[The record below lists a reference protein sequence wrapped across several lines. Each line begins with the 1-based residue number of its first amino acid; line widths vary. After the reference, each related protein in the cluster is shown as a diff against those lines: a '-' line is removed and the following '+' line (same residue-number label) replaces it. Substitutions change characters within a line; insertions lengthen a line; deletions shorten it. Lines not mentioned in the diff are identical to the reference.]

1 MRHLIKET
9 ILKPLGTSAV
19 ILLAVC
25 AVVQAASPPPIK
37 PSLREA
43 VEGHLAAIARRDLG
57 ALLPTLTEGKELTMI
72 GPDGRKWDTKEQY
85 VEFHR
90 GWFAAKDDGK
100 LEPTIVRVIEAP
112 ALGHALIRYRYRS
125 RAASGQTQTTVA
137 WLALTFAT
145 EHGRWRLVFDQN
157 TLIQEP

>member
-9 ILKPLGTSAV
+9 IVKPFCTSAV

-25 AVVQAASPPPIK
+25 AVVQAASPPVK
-37 PSLREA
+37 PSFRDA
-43 VEGHLAAIARRDLG
+43 VEGHLAAIARRDLD
-57 ALLPTLTEGKELTMI
+57 ALQPTLTEGKELTMI
-72 GPDGRKWDTKEQY
+72 GPDGHKWDTREQY

-100 LEPTIVRVIEAP
+100 LEPTIVRVIETP
-112 ALGHALIRYRYRS
+112 ALGHALIKYRYTS
-125 RAASGQTQTTVA
+125 RGASGQTQTTVA
-137 WLALTFAT
+137 WLALAFAM

-157 TLIQEP
+157 TPIQQP

>member
-1 MRHLIKET
+1 MRHLIRET
-9 ILKPLGTSAV
+9 IIKPFGTAAV
-19 ILLAVC
+19 ILLGVC
-25 AVVQAASPPPIK
+25 AAVQAASPPVK
-37 PSLREA
+37 PSLRDA

-100 LEPTIVRVIEAP
+100 LEPTIVRVIETP
-112 ALGHALIRYRYRS
+112 ALGHALVKYRYTS
-125 RAASGQTQTTVA
+125 RGASGQTQTTVA

-157 TLIQEP
+157 TPIQQP